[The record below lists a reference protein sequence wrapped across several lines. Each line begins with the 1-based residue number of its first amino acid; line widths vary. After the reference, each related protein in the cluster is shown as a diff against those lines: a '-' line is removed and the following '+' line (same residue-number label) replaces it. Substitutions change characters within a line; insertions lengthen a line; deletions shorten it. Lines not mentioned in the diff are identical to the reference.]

1 MDAGL
6 WREGGWRSGQTSGA
20 ALSEVVE
27 WRAQALTLRATDC
40 LPAMSRVSGAL
51 HTAPESAD
59 LPFSPALL
67 CCELNC
73 KVLPFY
79 LPLL

>member
-1 MDAGL
+1 MAAGL
-6 WREGGWRSGQTSGA
+6 WREGGWRSGQTSEA
-20 ALSEVVE
+20 VLSEGME
-27 WRAQALTLRATDC
+27 RRAQALTLQAADC
-40 LPAMSRVSGAL
+40 LPAVSRVSGAL
-51 HTAPESAD
+51 HMAPESAD
-59 LPFSPALL
+59 LPFSPAVL